1 MGTSDEIREVALTLA
16 QDNLDDDA
24 AEEAVSQAMWLIKET
39 VAREELSGPLGL
51 EVGKFLFVLRVA
63 TSLAS
68 KAEPCCLLRLENRE
82 AFGRDMDDQWPCS
95 VMMAQYMHVGDLGGA
110 LGVVFGTHDVL
121 YLALAFDK
129 NEEAES
135 CMQGKIYGHPS

>member
-51 EVGKFLFVLRVA
+51 EVGKFFVWFCGA

-68 KAEPCCLLRLENRE
+68 SRTMLPFTIREWGGIRQRYGRSMALLRDDGTFY
-82 AFGRDMDDQWPCS
+82 ACWGFGGCS
-95 VMMAQYMHVGDLGGA
+95 WGG
-110 LGVVFGTHDVL
+110 FGT
-121 YLALAFDK
+121 
-129 NEEAES
+129 
-135 CMQGKIYGHPS
+135 

>member
-51 EVGKFLFVLRVA
+51 EVGKFLCLFCVA
-63 TSLAS
+63 NFSRQARTMPTS
-68 KAEPCCLLRLENRE
+68 LLRLENGE

-95 VMMAQYMHVGDLGGA
+95 VMMAHYMHVGGLGGA
-110 LGVVFGTHDVL
+110 LGVVLAHDVP
-121 YLALAFDK
+121 YLALAF
-129 NEEAES
+129 
-135 CMQGKIYGHPS
+135 